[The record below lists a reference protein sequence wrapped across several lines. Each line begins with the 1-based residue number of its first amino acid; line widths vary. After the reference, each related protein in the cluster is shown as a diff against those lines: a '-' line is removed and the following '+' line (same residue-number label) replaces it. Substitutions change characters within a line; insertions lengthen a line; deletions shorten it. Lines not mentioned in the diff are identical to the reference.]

1 MNAKYFTPRHAITAP
16 VVAALLVLSAS
27 CVDDFGYNKN
37 EGKQIAFSITA
48 YDSWYNGMSVDESA
62 PTSRCTSVQPLT
74 GGDTKLYL
82 HTVVGENTTEEAGG
96 AGSRLATRGTPLK
109 GIEAFKKEYD
119 KFSLSGICYLGKY
132 EGNETDWTPNYA
144 YNLNY
149 STSTGNA
156 VEGGKP
162 LQWPREGKVRF
173 FAFAPTETDFNG
185 KNTDGVLA
193 LSGADE
199 KGSPTLTYTVPT
211 DVEKQI
217 DLMTTYAD
225 ASGLTSS
232 SPEVELKFRHALTAV
247 QIKCDES
254 MRSSEITEV
263 SISGVYGT
271 GEHTIGSDAWETI
284 GDHNATYTIKKTI
297 TLNPKP
303 GDEGGDGIHVSN
315 GTQIIGK
322 EGDNLTFLLVPQT
335 LPEGAQLTI
344 KFKDKTA
351 GTEHTLTGALAGETW
366 DSGKIVTYTVSP
378 SSVHI
383 RAAVEF
389 AKKSIGSKDKAAGDT
404 IPYSG
409 VWYDAPLKAKGYL
422 TIGDT
427 EKEFAIPADK
437 ITVEYSFFHEDS
449 NNWDEWAKS
458 PEIDNKEEIED
469 INALIRIPAQSHYA
483 DIQKGDGHSFK
494 TGTSGSKESPT
505 SLILN
510 GESANC
516 YLVDR
521 AGYYS
526 LPLVYGNLNGK
537 PVPAGNKNGLNY
549 YPKHDNLQMGSADIS
564 GVHDAVLVWQDA
576 PDLIDTQSVKVN
588 ENKNKLEFHIRELT
602 LAQGNAVVAVRNAS
616 HDILWSWHIW
626 VTPYKDDFYNNLYN
640 TVTDPGEK
648 YKKEYNFAQYNLG
661 WCDRHEGDKARKFKL
676 RAIVN
681 MSGYGDVEGT
691 AVNGSEVKTT
701 VELGEFT
708 QMEFKGSKAGDNT
721 YYQWGRKDP
730 MLGGIYNDN
739 TPTFKYYKK
748 GVNSK
753 EDAVEFTMENK
764 QVFNQY
770 INPEENCNYS
780 FRKNPGDMIDLSD
793 EASRGV
799 TIGYTIKHP
808 YMFITNSSCTDT
820 QSSDGEEFNDNDK
833 NDTAH
838 KYNDGVKFSYRNHW
852 HIPFFNESGGRN
864 TIPYLNQ
871 KEVAQENHIMF
882 NAWNV
887 DATEIG
893 QIVNSTT
900 EFNNKKEEIIRKN
913 SVEVKKS
920 VYDPCPPGFKMPP
933 ANAFRGI
940 PNDLYGCY
948 KGTVSFD
955 GSKREWTITGNSK
968 TIKFPATGVRNYAL
982 RSSEWST
989 VVINEKYNG
998 AYNGTS
1004 GSFDNRE
1011 LYKTSLPAFKDLTFV
1026 SSATIVDA
1034 TSSNSAFQVLLF
1046 WIDGR
1051 KTTAPDYLKSFV
1063 RSSNSYGLAVRPI
1076 KD

>member
-16 VVAALLVLSAS
+16 AVAALLVLAAS

-48 YDSWYNGMSVDESA
+48 SDSWYNGMSVDESA

-74 GGDTKLYL
+74 GSDTKLYL

-173 FAFAPTETDFNG
+173 FAFAPTVTDFNR

-193 LSGADE
+193 LSGAGE

-263 SISGVYGT
+263 SISGVYGKGKHIIET
-271 GEHTIGSDAWETI
+271 LSWETLE
-284 GDHNATYTIKKTI
+284 DPDATYTIKKSI

-303 GDEGGDGIHVSN
+303 GDEGGDGIHVSH

-322 EGDNLTFLLVPQT
+322 DGDNLTFLLVPQK

-366 DSGKIVTYTVSP
+366 EAGKIVTYTVSP

-383 RAAVEF
+383 RAEVEF
-389 AKKSIGSKDKAAGDT
+389 SKKKIGSPDKADGDT

-422 TIGDT
+422 TIGT
-427 EKEFAIPADK
+427 TVKEFAIPADK
-437 ITVEYSFFHEDS
+437 ITVEYSFNNFEEDKADGIS
-449 NNWDEWAKS
+449 TKD
-458 PEIDNKEEIED
+458 DNGLLTIQ
-469 INALIRIPAQSHYA
+469 AQSHYK
-483 DIQKGDGHSFK
+483 DIQKGETCSFK

-505 SLILN
+505 SLIRN

-516 YLVDR
+516 YLVDQ

-537 PVPAGNKNGLNY
+537 TVPDGNENGLNY
-549 YPKHDNLQMGSADIS
+549 YPKHDNQPMGSANIS

-576 PDLIDTQSVKVN
+576 PDLIDPKSVKVVN
-588 ENKNKLEFHIRELT
+588 GDKLEFHIRELT

-626 VTPYKDDFYNNLYN
+626 VTPYKDGFYSNLYN
-640 TVTDPGEK
+640 TVTDPGETYEK
-648 YKKEYNFAQYNLG
+648 VYDFAQYNLG
-661 WCDRHEGDKARKFKL
+661 WCDRHEGNEARKFRL

-681 MSGYGDVEGT
+681 MSGYGD
-691 AVNGSEVKTT
+691 VNGSEVKTT

-739 TPTFKYYKK
+739 TPNFKYYKK
-748 GVNSK
+748 GVNSS

-820 QSSDGEEFNDNDK
+820 QSSDGEKFNDNDK

-852 HIPFFNESGGRN
+852 HIPFDNDRGVK
-864 TIPYLNQ
+864 IPYLNET
-871 KEVAQENHIMF
+871 KHIMF

-887 DATEIG
+887 GATEIG
-893 QIVNSTT
+893 LLVNNIN
-900 EFNNKKEEIIRKN
+900 EFNNNKETIIRRN

-940 PNDLYGCY
+940 PKEYYGCY
-948 KGTVSFD
+948 TGNVSFD
-955 GSKREWTITGNSK
+955 ENKREWTITGNSK

-982 RSSEWST
+982 RSREWST
-989 VVINEKYNG
+989 VVTNGNYND

-1046 WIDGR
+1046 WIDDR
-1051 KTTAPDYLKSFV
+1051 KSTTATDYLKSFV

>member
-1 MNAKYFTPRHAITAP
+1 MNAKYFTPLNAITAP
-16 VVAALLVLSAS
+16 VVAALLVLAAS

-37 EGKQIAFSITA
+37 EGKQIAFSVTA
-48 YDSWYNGMSVDESA
+48 SDNWYNGMSVDESA

-96 AGSRLATRGTPLK
+96 DDSRLATRGTPLK
-109 GIEAFKKEYD
+109 GIDAFKKAYD

-149 STSTGNA
+149 STATGNA

-173 FAFAPTETDFNG
+173 FAFAPTVTDFNG

-193 LSGADE
+193 LSAANK

-211 DVEKQI
+211 DVEEQI
-217 DLMTTYAD
+217 DLMDTYTD

-247 QIKCDES
+247 QIKCDQS

-263 SISGVYGT
+263 SISGVYGK
-271 GEHTIGSDAWETI
+271 GEHIIGTVAWETI
-284 GDHNATYTIKKTI
+284 GDPNATYTIKKTI

-303 GDEGGDGIHVSN
+303 GNEGGDGIHVSN

-322 EGDNLTFLLVPQT
+322 EGDNLTFLLVPQK
-335 LPEGAQLTI
+335 LPEGALLTI

-351 GTEHTLTGALAGETW
+351 GTEHTLTGDLGGETW

-389 AKKSIGSKDKAAGDT
+389 AKKRIGSSDKAAGDT

-437 ITVEYSFFHEDS
+437 ITVEYSLFNKDS

-458 PEIDNKEEIED
+458 PEVNNKDEIED

-483 DIQKGDGHSFK
+483 DIQKGETISFK
-494 TGTSGSKESPT
+494 SGTNGSKGSPT
-505 SLILN
+505 SLIRN

-516 YLVDR
+516 YLVDQ

-526 LPLVYGNLNGK
+526 LPLVYGNLYGK
-537 PVPAGNKNGLNY
+537 SLPAGNENGLNY
-549 YPKHDNLQMGSADIS
+549 YPKHDDLAMGSADIS
-564 GVHDAVLVWQDA
+564 GVYDAVLVWQDA
-576 PDLIDTQSVKVN
+576 PDLIDPKSVRIN
-588 ENKNKLEFHIRELT
+588 ENNLEFHIRELT

-626 VTPYKDDFYNNLYN
+626 VTPYKDKFYNDLYN
-640 TVTDPGEK
+640 TVTDPGET
-648 YKKEYNFAQYNLG
+648 YQKEYNFAQYNLG
-661 WCDRHEGDKARKFKL
+661 WCDRHEGNEARKFKL
-676 RAIVN
+676 RAIVD
-681 MSGYGDVEGT
+681 MSGYGDVKGEGT

-730 MLGGIYNDN
+730 MLGGIYNDGT
-739 TPTFKYYKK
+739 TPTFKYHKK
-748 GVNSK
+748 GGNTY
-753 EDAVEFTMENK
+753 DTAEFTMENK

-770 INPEENCNYS
+770 VNSDENCNYS

-793 EASRGV
+793 EASHGV

-808 YMFITNSSCTDT
+808 YMFITNSYSTDT
-820 QSSDGEEFNDNDK
+820 YQLNGKPYTDN
-833 NDTAH
+833 
-838 KYNDGVKFSYRNHW
+838 VEFSYRNHW
-852 HIPFFNESGGRN
+852 HKPFKNESGILN
-864 TIPYLNQ
+864 DIPYLNH
-871 KEVAQENHIMF
+871 VNLAQENHIMF

-887 DATEIG
+887 NATEIG
-893 QIVNSTT
+893 LLVNSTT
-900 EFNNKKEEIIRKN
+900 EFNNNKETIIRRN

-940 PNDLYGCY
+940 PKDLYGCY

-989 VVINEKYNG
+989 VLPNGNYNG

-1004 GSFDNRE
+1004 GSFDYNE
-1011 LYKTSLPAFKDLTFV
+1011 LYKTTLPAFKDLTYV

-1034 TSSNSAFQVLLF
+1034 TDSKSAFQVLLF

-1051 KTTAPDYLKSFV
+1051 KRTTDTDYLKSFV